1 MAAWRSCGG
10 EIFRNRDDLYT
21 GSSSDPDICLRTFQ
35 WIADV
40 ECKRRDRLP
49 VRDNTPL
56 LVPGSLTEGQRTRLQ
71 RLWLMPG
78 PSCVLLFI
86 EPRSWAVIPTPCI
99 PFAEKDPWIKF
110 KGVIQTVPYSR
121 ITPAHFLKA
130 FDDCWSLI
138 YGDTSPSLSWGPR
151 MPRSTWVALRRL
163 LDTPGAQHGT
173 LGGPTDRSSD
183 HASDALNY
191 LRGPGG
197 PS

>member
-21 GSSSDPDICLRTFQ
+21 GASSEPDLCLRTFQ

-110 KGVIQTVPYSR
+110 RDAIQTIPYSK

-130 FDDCWSLI
+130 FDDFWDLI
-138 YGDTSPSLSWGPR
+138 YPGCSPSLSWGPR
-151 MPRSTWVALRRL
+151 MPRTQWTHLRQL
-163 LDTPGAQHGT
+163 LSTPGAQDGT
-173 LGGPTDRSSD
+173 PRGPSRRSSD

-191 LRGPGG
+191 LKGPGG
-197 PS
+197 PK